1 MSEEHGDDFWAINKE
16 DIHVIF
22 VHTIIQQRTEDNR
35 LLDWKKNNL
44 AGTYITKTKYFGKFE
59 QKILIFVILLFRD
72 YTKIRSS

>member
-44 AGTYITKTKYFGKFE
+44 AGMYYKS
-59 QKILIFVILLFRD
+59 KIFWEI
-72 YTKIRSS
+72 

>member
-44 AGTYITKTKYFGKFE
+44 AGTYNKSKIFWEIRTKKSLF
-59 QKILIFVILLFRD
+59 LLLFRD
-72 YTKIRSS
+72 YIKIRSS